1 VTTERRVLL
10 DTSVVISPP
19 GRGLASI
26 ADLVAISAITVA
38 ELEYGVE
45 AAKDPLE
52 RQRRRRRVQAV
63 LDVLDVLVFDRDAAQ
78 SYGMMA
84 NLVRDAGR
92 DPRPRRLDLQIAA
105 TAERYGFSLATRNP
119 DDFRHL
125 ERVLHVV
132 PVGS

>member
-10 DTSVVISPP
+10 DTSVIITPP
-19 GRGLASI
+19 SGGFASI
-26 ADLVAISAITVA
+26 ADLVALSAITVA

-52 RQRRRRRVQAV
+52 RQRRRRRLAELDLFEV
-63 LDVLDVLVFDRDAAQ
+63 LPFDRDAAQ

-84 NLVRDAGR
+84 NLVRNAGR
-92 DPRPRRLDLQIAA
+92 DPRPRWLDLQIAA
-105 TAERYGFSLATRNP
+105 TAERYGFSLATRNA

-125 ERVLHVV
+125 DRVLHVV
-132 PVGS
+132 QVE